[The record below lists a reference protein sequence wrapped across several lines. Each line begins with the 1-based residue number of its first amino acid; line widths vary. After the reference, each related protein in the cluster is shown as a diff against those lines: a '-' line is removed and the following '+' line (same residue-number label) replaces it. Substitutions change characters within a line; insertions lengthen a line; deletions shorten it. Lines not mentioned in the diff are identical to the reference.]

1 MSELREECY
10 KCLNNQSC
18 ISAAD
23 YGSIYC
29 MSHRKFKMPNNE
41 IDSIVEDLNENKIT
55 PNQAREK
62 LCLPKIKSAIE
73 KENDRLLEL
82 CMFAL
87 LPQRIY
93 NHELA
98 DKTKNPG
105 SQSFRESFGGDD
117 QI

>member
-1 MSELREECY
+1 MRIRILLILLFFSSCIQAD
-10 KCLNNQSC
+10 KNNQSC

-73 KENDRLLEL
+73 KWRNIVILYRFR
-82 CMFAL
+82 MFRFH
-87 LPQRIY
+87 RI
-93 NHELA
+93 L
-98 DKTKNPG
+98 
-105 SQSFRESFGGDD
+105 
-117 QI
+117 

>member
-1 MSELREECY
+1 MSELIEECY

-62 LCLPKIKSAIE
+62 IV
-73 KENDRLLEL
+73 
-82 CMFAL
+82 F
-87 LPQRIY
+87 
-93 NHELA
+93 
-98 DKTKNPG
+98 T
-105 SQSFRESFGGDD
+105 
-117 QI
+117 